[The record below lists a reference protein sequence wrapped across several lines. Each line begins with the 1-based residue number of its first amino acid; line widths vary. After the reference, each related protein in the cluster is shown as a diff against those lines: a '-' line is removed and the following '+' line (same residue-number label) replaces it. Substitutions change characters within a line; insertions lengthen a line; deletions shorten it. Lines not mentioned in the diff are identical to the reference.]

1 MVLNLSVADV
11 KKIIDAN
18 IGGNEIYQIIIDNS
32 NLEDKKVTLYYN
44 GSYHKVSLNEADL
57 DEVIQYRNLEVSQI
71 KQDREERFLDQLRY
85 FIDLL

>member
-32 NLEDKKVTLYYN
+32 DLQDKKVTLYYN
-44 GSYHKVSLNEADL
+44 GSYYKVSLNEADL

>member
-1 MVLNLSVADV
+1 MVLNLTVEEV

-18 IGGNEIYQIIIDNS
+18 INGTEIYQIIVDNS

-57 DEVIQYRNLEVSQI
+57 DEVVQYRNLEVSQVR
-71 KQDREERFLDQLRY
+71 QDREERFLDQVRY